1 MQGLKWLRPRQISMK
16 SSVVGFTQLNK
27 KGVSEEELNNLVGSE
42 LADFRR
48 ISYGEVLENR
58 WVLQAASLI
67 A

>member
-1 MQGLKWLRPRQISMK
+1 MK

-27 KGVSEEELNNLVGSE
+27 KGESEEELNNLVGSE

>member
-16 SSVVGFTQLNK
+16 PAVVGFTQLNK

-42 LADFRR
+42 LADFNR